1 MTDRRM
7 KSTLGLTLTA
17 LAMVLILLS
26 ACGSDSSNP
35 QVPTGLN
42 LDLSS
47 EEIILGDAIQ
57 IEASVLYDRDL
68 PLCDWMV
75 DGVVG
80 GAAETGTISQD
91 NPATYT
97 APVFDT
103 GLETVEISAVW
114 RSDTSITGESS
125 VTLQVPILVLSADQ
139 DSLQVG
145 ETLSFSAA
153 LEADRS
159 LQDFDWY
166 VNGIL
171 DGDVASGTITQYYP
185 AIYTAPQAVPTGGGV
200 EIEAR
205 WRDNPDF
212 TSSDLVSIHFTV
224 KHVNAST
231 GVNVVGGGTVTAPF
245 KTITY
250 ALEDD
255 GTVEG
260 DIVLVAPGVYN
271 HELGEDN
278 SISTPSGITLRGVDR
293 DQCFVDGNPAHDGAI
308 FYMNGTTFE
317 NFTLRNPG
325 YPDSDMKYAI
335 QFQSFGAIAR
345 NIKINDAFQSSAI
358 YVTNTNRDPIMEN
371 CEFVCTQAP
380 HEEEGVR
387 CNSNTKPTFIDCEIS
402 GWTRGISSP
411 DSMLVQGCTITGNE
425 IGVYIST
432 GSKSP
437 DLGGGPWGS
446 LGGNTIQ
453 LNDYGIKNY
462 SDVDVYAQFNSWTTD
477 PPTQG
482 PDTPCD
488 ISDESTG
495 TVIWD

>member
-1 MTDRRM
+1 MTDRKM

-26 ACGSDSSNP
+26 ACGSDSNNP

-47 EEIILGDAIQ
+47 EEIILGEAIQ

-75 DGVVG
+75 DGVLG
-80 GAAETGTISQD
+80 GTVETGIISQD

-97 APVFDT
+97 APVSDT

-114 RSDTSITGESS
+114 RNDTNITGEST
-125 VTLQVPILVLSADQ
+125 VTLQLPILVLSADQ

-159 LQDFDWY
+159 IQDFDWY
-166 VNGIL
+166 VNGTL
-171 DGDVASGTITQYYP
+171 GGDAVSGTITQDNP
-185 AIYTAPQAVPTGGGV
+185 AIYTAPQSVPIGGGAEV
-200 EIEAR
+200 EAR
-205 WRDNPDF
+205 WRANPDY
-212 TSSDLVSIHFTV
+212 SASELISLHFTV

-231 GVNVVGGGTVTAPF
+231 GVNVPSGGTITAPF
-245 KTITY
+245 KTISY
-250 ALEDD
+250 ALDAESLE
-255 GTVEG
+255 EG
-260 DIVLVAPGVYN
+260 DVVLVAPGVYN

-278 SISTPSGITLRGVDR
+278 SISTPSYVTIRGEDR
-293 DQCFVDGNPAHDGAI
+293 DQCFVDANPQHGGAI
-308 FYMNGTTFE
+308 FYMNGTTIE

-325 YPDSDMKYAI
+325 YPDSEMRYAI
-335 QFQSFGAIAR
+335 QFQSYDAIAR
-345 NIKINDAFQSSAI
+345 NIKINDAFANSAI
-358 YVTNTNRDPIMEN
+358 YVTNPNRNPILED
-371 CEFVCTQAP
+371 CEIVCTQAP
-380 HEEEGVR
+380 HEEVGIK
-387 CNSNTKPTFIDCEIS
+387 CNYNTRPSFINCEVG
-402 GWTRGISSP
+402 GWSQGFTSS
-411 DSMLVQGCTITGNE
+411 DSMLIQGCTISNNE
-425 IGVYIST
+425 IGVFIGT
-432 GSKSP
+432 GEKSP
-437 DLGGGPWGS
+437 DLGGGGMGS

-453 LNDYGIKNY
+453 LNDYGIRNY
-462 SDVDVYAQFNSWTTD
+462 SDLDVYAQFNSWTTD

-495 TVIWD
+495 TVIWE